1 MRKFINGSEP
11 LRKLKASNVD
21 VLRADKATNEVR
33 LEWFSLVDRVT
44 QELYALGQDPACSW
58 VPAFTW
64 RSYGE

>member
-1 MRKFINGSEP
+1 MRKFIDGSEP

-44 QELYALGQDPACSW
+44 QELYALGQDPA
-58 VPAFTW
+58 
-64 RSYGE
+64 